1 MPDLFADKDWYVNGK
16 NIWIVQVGSRTE
28 FGSFETFM
36 DRVSSAR
43 VHVDDTGDL
52 ECTYDIPRPG
62 GGSDRLRLT
71 NGDDAE
77 FELNGQPLATDLFP
91 RFENPFVRSGMVEWG
106 QRTYC
111 LEWNGQ
117 TLLHDF
123 SDGRHPVRQEAPEEK
138 PGDAETIVALVIHL
152 RTGDEAMEAFTI
164 ATATVDIGC
173 ERATTEQVVAAGP
186 VGEDTQHDAEWIF
199 FDQPIK
205 RSPDMVLRL
214 GHPAS
219 GGDPA
224 DLSFLSVLKP
234 AEIPDLSPSALLG
247 PLSLLGE
254 GGTPEWE
261 ASFSLKALMGD
272 HRLRDCVVP
281 FPQLDF
287 EGDRRQSGPR
297 PFSVRLSVWAD
308 WEPVG
313 GAVEIGSW
321 LLAGHPPNSSI
332 WHDHHDLFVV
342 DTRATTLAPAYHV
355 RRHDGVLAR
364 ARHAPVRRPT
374 GHRRSRGPRS
384 ATRLVKPGLFVVS
397 QGRLL
402 ARVGDARRRMV
413 AAVGRAAPD
422 GPGCAA
428 ARTGAARAGLSRHR
442 GPRSRSLRRDGGP
455 VHHGRRR

>member
-1 MPDLFADKDWYVNGK
+1 MRGSRSPDSTGSSNGARRPTTTRTSRCSTSATSAPKGSGCSGRSFTRCLRVRPPRRRRATSGVFSNKRPEWLTKESDPYDHRLEERIEKDGNDRIWKDAPDLFADKDWYVNGK

-91 RFENPFVRSGMVEWG
+91 RFENPFVRSGLVEWG

-123 SDGRHPVRQEAPEEK
+123 SDSRHPVRQEAPVEK

-152 RTGDEAMEAFTI
+152 RTGDEAMEAFTV

-173 ERATTEQVVAAGP
+173 QRATTEQVVAAGP

-199 FDQPIK
+199 FDQPMK
-205 RSPDMVLRL
+205 RSPDMVLAL

-219 GGDPA
+219 GGDPP
-224 DLSFLSVLKP
+224 DLSFLDPSEIARPQSLRTARP
-234 AEIPDLSPSALLG
+234 A
-247 PLSLLGE
+247 
-254 GGTPEWE
+254 
-261 ASFSLKALMGD
+261 
-272 HRLRDCVVP
+272 
-281 FPQLDF
+281 
-287 EGDRRQSGPR
+287 
-297 PFSVRLSVWAD
+297 
-308 WEPVG
+308 
-313 GAVEIGSW
+313 
-321 LLAGHPPNSSI
+321 
-332 WHDHHDLFVV
+332 
-342 DTRATTLAPAYHV
+342 
-355 RRHDGVLAR
+355 
-364 ARHAPVRRPT
+364 
-374 GHRRSRGPRS
+374 
-384 ATRLVKPGLFVVS
+384 
-397 QGRLL
+397 
-402 ARVGDARRRMV
+402 V
-413 AAVGRAAPD
+413 AAG
-422 GPGCAA
+422 
-428 ARTGAARAGLSRHR
+428 
-442 GPRSRSLRRDGGP
+442 
-455 VHHGRRR
+455 